1 MDKVPVSS
9 NQVPSPVT
17 ESPDPRPR
25 SPWKK
30 ATLASLLSFVFPG
43 MGQLYNRQPRKGF
56 TLALI
61 TYLLD
66 VLMLKTRLLFA
77 FPTFVATIV
86 AAVVWR
92 LFVAAEAA
100 YAAAAAKKP
109 ESNVP
114 IPRFTYTFL
123 AVMFVAAAVFVSD
136 PDQLKTKTG
145 FAAFKVPSASM
156 CPTICLGE
164 RIVADMH
171 AYKSNPLQ
179 RGDLILIKHPS
190 SNALFIK
197 RVIAIA
203 GDTVAPGRSGSIL
216 VNGQPFNPPKPCS
229 APIFETKDA
238 ADYSMF
244 HSNTVPEG
252 SLFVVGDNIG
262 NSFDSRIPE
271 FGSATPDMVRGRPLF
286 LYWSPS
292 VSRIGCSLH

>member
-1 MDKVPVSS
+1 MSS
-9 NQVPSPVT
+9 NQVSSPVT
-17 ESPDPRPR
+17 EGPDPRLR

-30 ATLASLLSFVFPG
+30 ASLASLLSFVFPG

-136 PDQLKTKTG
+136 PDQLKSKTG

-164 RIVADMH
+164 RIVADLH
-171 AYKSNPLQ
+171 AYKLNSLQ
-179 RGDLILIKHPS
+179 RGDLILIKHHS

-203 GDTVAPGRSGSIL
+203 GDTVAPGPSGSIL

-229 APIFETKDA
+229 APIFEAKDP

-271 FGSATPDMVRGRPLF
+271 FGSVTPDMVRGKPLF
-286 LYWSPS
+286 LYWSPII
-292 VSRIGCSLH
+292 SRVGCSLR